1 MNADLQK
8 IYAKEIEE
16 FAATARLT
24 DAKGFVTSQGGNL
37 SFRVAEDV
45 VLITPTKV
53 AKRSVQF
60 EDVCI
65 VNMKGETLYAA
76 PGRRPT
82 GEWPFHIRIL
92 QKRPDIKAVL
102 HAHPPV
108 LTGFAITG
116 QDHMQRAYLP
126 EPIIEVGPMMMVPYD
141 VPLSDGLAE
150 KFDDFIE
157 YSNGFLMENHGVLM
171 CSYEGI
177 GRALEL
183 LEMMEAAA
191 QSVLVAVQLGAA
203 QELSREEIKNLDEV
217 IKIRGLHMPGLP
229 GKVSSLLDIYK

>member
-1 MNADLQK
+1 MHELQK
-8 IYAKEIEE
+8 KYEAQIIELVE
-16 FAATARLT
+16 AAHKT

-37 SFRVAEDV
+37 SFRVDENV

-60 EDVCI
+60 DDVCI
-65 VNMKGETLYAA
+65 VDMDGNTLFAST
-76 PGRRPT
+76 GRKPT
-82 GEWPFHIRIL
+82 GELPFHLRIL
-92 QKRPDIKAVL
+92 KKRPDIKAVL

-116 QDHMQRAYLP
+116 QDYMERAFLP
-126 EPIIEVGPMMMVPYD
+126 EPVIEVGPMLMVPYAE
-141 VPLSDGLAE
+141 PLSDELAE
-150 KFDDFIE
+150 MFDAYVE
-157 YSNGFLMENHGVLM
+157 RSNGFLMENHGAIM

-191 QSVLVAVQLGAA
+191 QSILVAVQLGNAKTIPL
-203 QELSREEIKNLDEV
+203 EDVKNLDRT
-217 IKIRGLHMPGLP
+217 IKTRGLPMPGLP
-229 GKVSSLLDIYK
+229 GKVETLLDIYK